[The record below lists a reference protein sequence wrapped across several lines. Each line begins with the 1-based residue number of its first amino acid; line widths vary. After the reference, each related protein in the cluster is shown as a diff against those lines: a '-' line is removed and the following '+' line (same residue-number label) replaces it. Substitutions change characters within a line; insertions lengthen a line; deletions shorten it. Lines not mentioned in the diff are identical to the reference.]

1 MSNNTLKKWMEQ
13 FNDLL
18 GDLSKKIQ
26 ISYDNSAKQQLKSE
40 EGTSNEWIKYL
51 PLNQLTFDNQDVYRM
66 KYINDRFV
74 LSQFIFQQRYDEQ
87 EYQVKL
93 LNSFS
98 ETEIQQEQYRN
109 SIFEFQMIDNKALL
123 LIKQSIKTNNNRNDQ
138 QSVLLIKEVYAGFIH
153 DDKLYLF
160 LIKNINLCQ
169 QAGFHPL
176 NSNYLV
182 LLQASQELNRQH
194 TYQKEQY
201 FLVYEIKDLRQ
212 PIVRINLNSAM
223 NGNVLAFSFASIE
236 DSNSFLIYFL
246 NNLGII
252 YYYELILPDM
262 TFRLQTKMYLQASK
276 QELVQFVKEKSEKE
290 FKINYNIT
298 TQDDYQKGNIKFQS
312 FQNINYQ
319 LPKSNYVLFQ
329 KMVIVDYYLFFIISK
344 QSNEDLIVQVVIGK
358 DFQRLYEIY
367 QDEIKFQKQIEN
379 DILISHSRRNDQPKI
394 IYSSENVSYV
404 VQNQYDL
411 PNRHQLLFLYHN
423 SLISIDFS
431 NVIHYKQDQ
440 SPINVTC
447 IDLIPFLCNDK
458 KQQEQ
463 FILQVLCLD
472 LYKSKQL
479 LLRTANKDQKQTFQI
494 IPQKLL
500 LGLTE
505 SNSEINKITL
515 DFCQEQNVYLNNKKI
530 LQEFKQQLTDFSEK
544 KLPLCKTEE
553 DIISINQNLSNAFQ
567 QQIKKVAVKIKLESE
582 NMENEIKFKNNADLI
597 QQEERNLFLQKKIS
611 EKNEKINSL
620 LERLQSIPSAV
631 IRQQLIN
638 QQQQS
643 DLEQFQIQFDQIQ
656 EQIRSNKRQLE
667 DQIQVSNRT
676 KQEIEAIQSNLI
688 QQILQ
693 KKE

>member
-18 GDLSKKIQ
+18 SDLSKKLQ
-26 ISYDNSAKQQLKSE
+26 ISYDNSAKQQLKTE
-40 EGTSNEWIKYL
+40 EGTSNDWIKYL

-194 TYQKEQY
+194 THQKEQY

-223 NGNVLAFSFASIE
+223 NGNALAFSFASIE
-236 DSNSFLIYFL
+236 DPNSFLIYFL

-262 TFRLQTKMYLQASK
+262 TFRLQTRMYLQASK

-344 QSNEDLIVQVVIGK
+344 QNNEDLIVQVVIGK

-394 IYSSENVSYV
+394 VYSSENVTYV

-431 NVIHYKQDQ
+431 NVVQYKQDQ

-505 SNSEINKITL
+505 SNQEINKITL
-515 DFCQEQNVYLNNKKI
+515 DFYQEQNVYLNNKKI

-544 KLPLCKTEE
+544 KLPSCKTED
-553 DIISINQNLSNAFQ
+553 DIISINQNLSNTFQ

-582 NMENEIKFKNNADLI
+582 NMENEIKFKNNADLT